1 MNVVCPNLNHIP
13 ESFWNYKLKNQNI
26 NITIKCGYPNSFE
39 DNVIV
44 TDTEILNLNQDYKNI
59 CGWII
64 ESSDILEHFTTGY
77 FEKVKN
83 NLYMFKKIYTHDID
97 LLNYSDKFVFYPHGD
112 CWIKDPKFNKTKLI
126 SMISSGKDWISGHRF
141 RLEIVKNISTKI
153 DFFGR
158 DTNPIDRK
166 EDALNEYMFSIAMEN
181 CKKDY
186 YFTEKLIDCFR
197 TKTIPI
203 YWGCPSIGNFF
214 DVNGI
219 LTFNT
224 AEELKSILLNLTN
237 EYYYSKI
244 KSIEFNYKK
253 SFEYDSHFSN
263 CQIFFE

>member
-1 MNVVCPNLNHIP
+1 MNVVCPNLSHIP
-13 ESFWNYKLKNQNI
+13 ESYWNDKLKSKNI
-26 NITIKCGYPNSFE
+26 DIIVKYGYPTNVEE
-39 DNVIV
+39 DVVV
-44 TDTEILNLNQDYKNI
+44 TDADMLNTNQDYKNI
-59 CGWII
+59 YGWII
-64 ESSDILEHFTTGY
+64 ESSDILEHFTPGY

-83 NLYMFKKIYTHDID
+83 NLHVFKKIYTHDID

-224 AEELKSILLNLTN
+224 VEELKSILLNLTN

-263 CQIFFE
+263 CQMFFE